1 MFNTTHYEQTP
12 LTLTKQ
18 VRCISNILPLILVML
33 LTDVDETDLTSEL
46 LELVL
51 AERLGEYIPQLI
63 TCSNKL
69 HHDLALCCTLSDQMV
84 FHFYMSA
91 LSGQHWILDY
101 G

>member
-1 MFNTTHYEQTP
+1 
-12 LTLTKQ
+12 
-18 VRCISNILPLILVML
+18 ML
-33 LTDVDETDLTSEL
+33 LTDVDETDLT
-46 LELVL
+46 
-51 AERLGEYIPQLI
+51 ERLGEYIPQLI